1 MTPTILTDEK
11 VQKTISFINHPL
23 AEATLHDKENYLK
36 ALSVIVLADSE
47 IKDLEKTYFASI
59 LNTFNIDKS
68 KLNDFL
74 CYAEETSIF
83 SDRHS
88 IAKTL
93 ANCEYTAAFIID
105 AMVIAHIDYFHDV
118 EKKVMEKFL
127 LLYGLQKNISK
138 ELLHELTRM
147 FSNADSFLTQ
157 KEIEKFEFLWVYIKK
172 PYHAIVSILKEY
184 KVQLDNH

>member
-1 MTPTILTDEK
+1 MTPTILSDEK
-11 VQKTISFINHPL
+11 VQKTVTFVNHPL
-23 AEATLHDKENYLK
+23 AEASLQDKENYLK

-47 IKDLEKTYFASI
+47 INDLEETYFSSI
-59 LNTFNIDKS
+59 LRTFNVNKS
-68 KLNDFL
+68 KLKDFL

-93 ANCEYTAAFIID
+93 SNCEYTAAFIID

-147 FSNADSFLTQ
+147 FSKADSFLTQ

-172 PYHAIVSILKEY
+172 PYNAIISILKDY
-184 KVQLDNH
+184 KVQLENQ